1 MTLLSDPRPTM
12 DDRWLC
18 GWRVAS
24 ALPLPELL
32 PWTGDDRAPD
42 LTIDFGRVP
51 ERQEGPAAALPWL
64 QVESGGACRIA
75 VRGVATYRID
85 PVGRRVTIDPDS
97 GRSAADIRVFLL
109 GTVFAALCYRR
120 GLLPLHA
127 SCVRI
132 GGRAVALAGASGMG
146 KSTLAAALM
155 RRDHAVLADD
165 VTVLDTTA
173 VGGPWVLPTFPRLRL
188 RHDSLLRTGLPTDD
202 ADRGGPADG
211 KYHLPIETGF
221 CAQPLPLAAVFHL
234 EPVGDRTDRRPRRLH
249 GAEAAAWVGR
259 DLHRNRMIPH
269 LGEAHRVMPATATV
283 ARAPGGTWALRHGH
297 DGGGLDL
304 SVGTIEGWSGL

>member
-1 MTLLSDPRPTM
+1 M

-24 ALPLPELL
+24 TLPLPELL
-32 PWTGDDRAPD
+32 PWDGDDRAPD
-42 LTIDFGRVP
+42 LTIDVGRVP
-51 ERQEGPAAALPWL
+51 ETQEGPAVALPWL
-64 QVESGGACRIA
+64 QVDSGGVCRIA
-75 VRGVATYRID
+75 IRGVATYRID
-85 PVGRRVTIDPDS
+85 PDGRRVTIDPDR

-155 RRDHAVLADD
+155 RRNHAVLADD
-165 VTVLDTTA
+165 VTVLETTA
-173 VGGPWVLPTFPRLRL
+173 AGGPWVLPTFPRLRL
-188 RHDSLLRTGLPTDD
+188 RHDSMLRTGMPTDD
-202 ADRGGPADG
+202 ADRGGPADD
-211 KYHLPIETGF
+211 KYHLPIDTGF

-234 EPVGDRTDRRPRRLH
+234 EAAGDRTDRHPRRLR
-249 GAEAAAWVGR
+249 GAEAAARVGR
-259 DLHRNRMIPH
+259 DLHRNRMIAQ
-269 LGEAHRVMPATATV
+269 LGMAQHVIPATATV
-283 ARAPGGTWALRHGH
+283 ARAPEGIWALRHGH
-297 DGGGLDL
+297 DNGGLEL
-304 SVGTIEGWSGL
+304 SVGTIERWTGP